1 MRYLKTY
8 TVFRSMKEPAHLYGA
23 EDEATKR
30 LKSVR
35 AAVTKLEKL
44 LYEEE
49 W

>member
-1 MRYLKTY
+1 MNLPPSDPDL
-8 TVFRSMKEPAHLYGA
+8 FCEQGA
-23 EDEATKR
+23 DDEAMKR
-30 LKSVR
+30 MKAVR